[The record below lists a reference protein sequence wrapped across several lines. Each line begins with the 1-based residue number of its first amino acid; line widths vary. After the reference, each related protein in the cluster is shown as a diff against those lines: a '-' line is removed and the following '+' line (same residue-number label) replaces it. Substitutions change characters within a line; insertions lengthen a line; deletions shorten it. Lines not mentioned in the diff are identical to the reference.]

1 MKSLF
6 TKSAI
11 ALCMVASAS
20 AGEAIPLP
28 TAGVK
33 ADDAVHSTIMKN
45 MQDKVAQDIKN
56 IIAQY
61 DYKKAYEQAQI
72 EFKLA
77 EEAKAALQ
85 KVKSLD
91 EASAEELIKALIAK
105 LQKMRNEAGKAKPEE
120 TFFPAATEGEGKYL
134 DHLNMK
140 IDLHDHG
147 ADSVTI
153 ATAAQDAH
161 GSPLLLKTWSNNK
174 VETVKSVAIIQE
186 KAQAVPVAAKID
198 VAQAVKA

>member
-1 MKSLF
+1 
-6 TKSAI
+6 
-11 ALCMVASAS
+11 
-20 AGEAIPLP
+20 
-28 TAGVK
+28 
-33 ADDAVHSTIMKN
+33 MKN
-45 MQDKVAQDIKN
+45 MQDKVAQDIKS

-91 EASAEELIKALIAK
+91 EASAEDLIKALIAK

-120 TFFPAATEGEGKYL
+120 TFFPAATEAEGKYL
-134 DHLNMK
+134 DHLNVK

-161 GSPLLLKTWSNNK
+161 GAPLMLKSFSNNK
-174 VETVKSVAIIQE
+174 VETIVPAAI
-186 KAQAVPVAAKID
+186 AQPAPVAAKID
-198 VAQAVKA
+198 VAQAVKAKMEEMVVPAAAVVAPAATTTIVAKSAET